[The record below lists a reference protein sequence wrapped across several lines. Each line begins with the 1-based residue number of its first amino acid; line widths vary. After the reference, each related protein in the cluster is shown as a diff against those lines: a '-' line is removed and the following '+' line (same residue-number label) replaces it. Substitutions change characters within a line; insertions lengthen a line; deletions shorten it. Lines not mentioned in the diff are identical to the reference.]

1 MSDLSAKGNLSIQPK
16 GALLLLLGVMVSAV
30 MLWQWTSWLVCSVGI

>member
-1 MSDLSAKGNLSIQPK
+1 MSDLSAKGNLSIQLK
-16 GALLLLLGVMVSAV
+16 GALLLGVMVSAV